1 MAWDY
6 VLFDI
11 ETDGLKPKHIHM
23 MCMTDLVTWENKTL
37 VGLDEVTLGIQ
48 MLDEA
53 KMIVGHAINYFDCP
67 VVEAMTENLIKLPR
81 MKCVDTLEM
90 SKHLCPEMRAHGLKE
105 WGAVLGLP
113 KLEQPNFDAGFTE
126 EWIPYC
132 ERDVELNC
140 KVFLVLLEKLFQ
152 RYPEELPHK
161 WQALREYMV
170 AA

>member
-1 MAWDY
+1 MAWDF

-23 MCMTDLVTWENKTL
+23 MCATDLVSWQSKTF
-37 VGLDEVTLGIQ
+37 VGLDQVTEGIQ
-48 MLDEA
+48 LLDQA
-53 KMIVGHAINYFDCP
+53 KMVVGHAINYFDCP
-67 VVEAMTENLIKLPR
+67 VVEAMTENIITFPKT
-81 MKCVDTLEM
+81 KCIDTLEM
-90 SKHLCPEMRAHGLKE
+90 SRHLCPEMREHGLKA
-105 WGAVLGLP
+105 WGKVMGLP

-140 KVFLVLLEKLFQ
+140 KVFVHLLEKLLH

-161 WQALREYMV
+161 WQALKGYLV